1 MFLCGTKPR
10 RPRTPLNLRRNKM
23 GRPIA
28 KKFIGEGVGK
38 IAITAV
44 KFASGSEVLSGADIQ
59 RQRTAKSFVVSD
71 GSKTETCTL
80 VNKSIGALGAS
91 EFTINVT
98 DNDGDQQQVTKM
110 TNRKVYT
117 EDTTWKQWT
126 KDAAGSA
133 SGAVQKTITGATA
146 ANPVVITSAGHNLA
160 NGTKISIRK
169 VVGMVELNTET
180 GYTVASTATNTF
192 ALSGVD
198 GSGFTTYTSG
208 GDVTVAAAGAD
219 DVIIDTQQ
227 S

>member
-28 KKFIGEGVGK
+28 KKFIGDGAGK
-38 IAITAV
+38 IQVTAV
-44 KFASGSEVLSGADIQ
+44 KFAAGGEVLTESHIV
-59 RQRTAKSFVVSD
+59 RQRTAKSFVVTD

-80 VNKSIGALGAS
+80 VNKSIGGLGAG

-98 DNDGDQQQVTKM
+98 DSDGAQQQVAKM

-117 EDTTWKQWT
+117 EGTTWKQWT
-126 KDAAGSA
+126 KDAYGSA
-133 SGAVQKTITGATA
+133 SGTVERVITGATA
-146 ANPVVITSAGHNLA
+146 ANPVVITSADHGLA

-169 VVGMVELNTET
+169 VVGMVELNVET

-192 ALSGVD
+192 ALTGID
-198 GSGFTTYTSG
+198 GSGYTGYTSG
-208 GDVTVAAAGAD
+208 GIITVAAAGAD
-219 DVIIDTQQ
+219 DVVIDTQQ

>member
-1 MFLCGTKPR
+1 
-10 RPRTPLNLRRNKM
+10 M
-23 GRPIA
+23 GRPISE
-28 KKFIGEGVGK
+28 KFIGEGVGK
-38 IAITAV
+38 IAITSV
-44 KFASGSEVLSGADIQ
+44 KFSAGGEVISGANIV
-59 RQRTAKSFVVSD
+59 RKRTPSRFVVSD
-71 GSKTETCTL
+71 GAKTETCTL
-80 VNKSIGALGAS
+80 VDKSIGGLGAS

-98 DNDGDQQQVTKM
+98 DNAGDQKQVTKM

-146 ANPVVITSAGHNLA
+146 ADPVVIRSAGNGLA

-192 ALSGVD
+192 ELSGVD

-208 GDVTVAAAGAD
+208 GDITVAAAGAD